1 MLKVFTAFLTVVYF
15 VIFFFIIQWIWN
27 KFFGINLLA
36 DIFALVFMGIALIA
50 SVGLADFTVRK
61 VRELRS

>member
-27 KFFGINLLA
+27 KFFDINLLA

-61 VRELRS
+61 VREL